1 MKKFLQFLCY
11 VPVIL
16 VGLLGAYL
24 VFHMWQLSEVGRG
37 GHRDIAKAPS
47 TELASQQQ
55 LSPAGADPHP
65 STTAKDH

>member
-1 MKKFLQFLCY
+1 VKRLLQFLCY

-37 GHRDIAKAPS
+37 EHRDIAKARS

-55 LSPAGADPHP
+55 YSPKGADPHP
-65 STTAKDH
+65 STTAQDH